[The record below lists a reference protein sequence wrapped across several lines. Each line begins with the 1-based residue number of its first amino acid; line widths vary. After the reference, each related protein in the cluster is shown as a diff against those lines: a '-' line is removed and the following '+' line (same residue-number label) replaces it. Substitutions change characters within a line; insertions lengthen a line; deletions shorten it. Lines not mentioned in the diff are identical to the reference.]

1 MFGVSMQMGRRTRV
15 SDQRIERA
23 AVAELREVVLHED
36 DQVLRALVAR
46 PLDRE
51 AALVLVARANGR
63 GHSCHQRA
71 RGGTSGRVARLSYV
85 QFSAGSAHLWRD
97 VPVESGRWG
106 CMYVG
111 PILYDVYRSCILR
124 A

>member
-63 GHSCHQRA
+63 SHSCPRA
-71 RGGTSGRVARLSYV
+71 RRLRRGVAPADASETV
-85 QFSAGSAHLWRD
+85 
-97 VPVESGRWG
+97 
-106 CMYVG
+106 
-111 PILYDVYRSCILR
+111 
-124 A
+124 

>member
-71 RGGTSGRVARLSYV
+71 RGGTSGRVAS
-85 QFSAGSAHLWRD
+85 
-97 VPVESGRWG
+97 PVG
-106 CMYVG
+106 
-111 PILYDVYRSCILR
+111 
-124 A
+124 